1 MEPDNEADRQDGP
14 SGRSVAAGS
23 VGAFFKKME
32 WDVVS
37 FFPNSLCVKKQK
49 KTTQDKKN

>member
-32 WDVVS
+32 
-37 FFPNSLCVKKQK
+37 
-49 KTTQDKKN
+49 